1 MKPNHFLTRL
11 RQDIRKM
18 ALSPT
23 AEGYL
28 RYRGFARSKVYTLRA
43 MLKEGKM
50 TDADKKR
57 FLEAVDLYMNI
68 VEKRYDVPLGD
79 DEKV

>member
-28 RYRGFARSKVYTLRA
+28 RYRSFARSKVYTLRA
-43 MLKEGKM
+43 MLKEGKL
-50 TDADKKR
+50 TDADKAK
-57 FLEAVDLYMNI
+57 FNEAVDLYMSI
-68 VEKRYDVPLGD
+68 VEKRFDPPQA
-79 DEKV
+79 